1 VVATPATCTPPQ
13 PVAEDYLAYV
23 KEEPLQPHAC
33 ESGREVYRFVGYTF
47 HLGTEV
53 DMLRIDVSTDGHA
66 MLTVRRTDYAI
77 AGTPSLIFDKSRA
90 LTDAEVAEFRK
101 AFDAS
106 GFWSMPTEPEPTPSC
121 VPNGV
126 SVLEVIRDRRYHKR
140 DRYCGGEAGTQP
152 VFDIANKLSNSL
164 GRSKEE

>member
-106 GFWSMPTEPEPTPSC
+106 DAH
-121 VPNGV
+121 
-126 SVLEVIRDRRYHKR
+126 R
-140 DRYCGGEAGTQP
+140 AGTHAVLRTERCKRSGSYPRPAISQER
-152 VFDIANKLSNSL
+152 SL
-164 GRSKEE
+164 LRR